1 MIAGMLILLNG
12 ILKTKGLH
20 IIVKGHLKFVLMWG
34 YVTSMKILKDSEYQ
48 ALKDQIK
55 ALIDEKIKLE
65 QEIYSLKR
73 QLNFANF
80 RADNFKGLS
89 FPNSEIKDERSANEV
104 LDDMGKTVHQLHD
117 LFRKTLYNTGEPETP
132 DFSDY

>member
-1 MIAGMLILLNG
+1 MI
-12 ILKTKGLH
+12 
-20 IIVKGHLKFVLMWG
+20 IIVKGLLKKFIMWG
-34 YVTSMKILKDSEYQ
+34 FVTNMKILKDSDYQ
-48 ALKDQIK
+48 ALKEQIK
-55 ALIDEKIKLE
+55 QLIDEKIALE

-80 RADNFKGLS
+80 RGDNFKGLS

-117 LFRKTLYNTGEPETP
+117 LFRKTLYNTGDPETP